1 MEAIKKFYED
11 YICLNLK
18 DYPSIALDVEINKL
32 LFFLAIGLCVAC
44 FILNYFQ
51 SNVSLFLRKLLR
63 AEAFSEENAKTLKDL
78 GLNDNR
84 VLAGLIKKDS
94 GIIKKAVSV
103 IGMKRLTYEEY
114 RAAELERKRTKKEK
128 SGEKT
133 PKDISTVEIDLN
145 EAKFY
150 ISDDKR
156 SYAEHAYK
164 NNNGS
169 VIKTLLYSVL
179 ILAFY
184 LLIVFLMPSLLTAV
198 NSILT

>member
-1 MEAIKKFYED
+1 MEAIKNFYED

-63 AEAFSEENAKTLKDL
+63 ANAFSEENAKTLKDL

-114 RAAELERKRTKKEK
+114 RAAELERKRAKKKRAEK
-128 SGEKT
+128 K
-133 PKDISTVEIDLN
+133 
-145 EAKFY
+145 
-150 ISDDKR
+150 
-156 SYAEHAYK
+156 
-164 NNNGS
+164 
-169 VIKTLLYSVL
+169 LLR
-179 ILAFY
+179 I
-184 LLIVFLMPSLLTAV
+184 
-198 NSILT
+198 